1 MNQIKHIVC
10 SCAGHSESET
20 ENVFRS
26 SEQTYQ
32 NVWEFYRTKEF
43 GKVLVVVGLCA
54 LGLILPK
61 TLQNPA
67 DAIAEYVVFISAYL
81 LSGWPVIT
89 TAGKNILKGR
99 VFDENFLMTIA
110 TLGAIAIG
118 ELPEAV
124 GVMLFFQ
131 IGELFQE
138 QAVGRSRSSIKA
150 LLEVRPDYA
159 NLKVNDTLETV
170 APETVQVGQI
180 ILVKP
185 GEKIPLDGEILEG
198 KSQIDT
204 AALTGESVPRSVKV
218 GETVLAGM
226 VNLEGLLTIKVTK
239 RFGESS
245 IAQILELV
253 ENAKAQKAETEKF
266 ITTFARYYTPIIVFI
281 SLGIAIGPPLLIPGA
296 TLEQWIYRALVVLVI
311 SCPCALVISIPL
323 AYFGGVGGAA
333 KRGILIKGSKFLD
346 TLHSVT
352 RVVFDKTGT
361 LTQGVFQVTDVV
373 THNGLSQPELL
384 QITAHA
390 EIHSNHP
397 VAQSIREAA
406 QDGVSN
412 NLDINLDMKTVSE
425 YEEIAGYGIRATVC
439 DRQVLA
445 GNHRL
450 LHRENIPHECQ
461 TIEGTVVH
469 VAVDRC
475 YAGYVLIADRLKEDA
490 VNAITALKKLG
501 VDQVVMLTGD
511 DRTVAK
517 QVSEELG
524 LDAYHAQLLPE
535 QKVAELEKLLKQT
548 NQGTN
553 HGTKLAFVGDG
564 INDAPAI
571 ALADVGIAMGG
582 LGSDAA
588 IATADVVIMSDAPS
602 KVAEAIQIA
611 RKTREIVWQNI
622 GFASGIKLL
631 MILLGIFGVASMW
644 SAVFADVGVALLAI
658 LNAMRILNYRSIETV
673 TL

>member
-1 MNQIKHIVC
+1 MNESNQTHCC
-10 SCAGHSESET
+10 SCAGHSESEN
-20 ENVFRS
+20 ENVS
-26 SEQTYQ
+26 QGSVQTYQ

-43 GKVLVVVGLCA
+43 GKILGVVGLFI
-54 LGLILPK
+54 LGLIFQQNAQNTPK
-61 TLQNPA
+61 
-67 DAIAEYVVFISAYL
+67 AIAAYAVFISAYL
-81 LSGWPVIT
+81 LSGLPVIT

-159 NLKVNDTLETV
+159 NLKVNDTWEKV

-185 GEKIPLDGEILEG
+185 GEKIPLDGEILAG

-218 GETVLAGM
+218 GETVLAGT
-226 VNLEGLLTIKVTK
+226 VNLEGLLTIQVNK
-239 RFGESS
+239 RFGSSS

-266 ITTFARYYTPIIVFI
+266 ITTFARYYTPAVVAI
-281 SLGIAIGPPLLIPGA
+281 SLAIAIGPPLLIPGA
-296 TLEQWIYRALVVLVI
+296 TLEQWVYRGLVVLVI

-333 KRGILIKGSKFLD
+333 KRGILIKGAKFLD
-346 TLHSVT
+346 TLNSVT
-352 RVVFDKTGT
+352 TVVFDKTGT

-373 THNGLSQPELL
+373 THNGLTQPELL
-384 QITAHA
+384 KITADA

-406 QDGVSN
+406 QN
-412 NLDINLDMKTVSE
+412 ETQNNLNINLDIPTVSE
-425 YEEIAGYGIRATVC
+425 YEEIAGHGIRATVC

-475 YAGYVLIADRLKEDA
+475 YAGYLLIADRLKDDA
-490 VNAITALKKLG
+490 ANAIKALKKLG
-501 VDQVVMLTGD
+501 VNQVVMLTGD

-517 QVSEELG
+517 KVSAELG

-535 QKVAELEKLLKQT
+535 QKVAELEALLRE
-548 NQGTN
+548 NDR
-553 HGTKLAFVGDG
+553 HHKLAFVGDG

-611 RKTREIVWQNI
+611 RQTREIVWQNI
-622 GFASGIKLL
+622 GLAIGIKLL
-631 MILLGIFGVASMW
+631 MILLGILGLASMW

-658 LNAMRILNYRSIETV
+658 LNAMRILSDRLDPV
-673 TL
+673 PPF